1 MPPEGAPVLDTDFP
15 RDLVMT
21 GAIFGVA
28 AFVWAGWAQ
37 ENPPSQW
44 IWRVVLALLGLAGIA
59 LAAISI
65 PAAIRHWNSPTAITA
80 GSPAFIVYV
89 VVFWVEVAACIGLSI
104 WAVRAGRSDLIAPL
118 VLLIVGIHFL
128 PLAWV
133 FGQPIMAVAGI
144 VASAIAIG
152 AALVPADTV
161 ARSFWCGLLT
171 APVLLAIG
179 TWCTVAGL
187 QAFRDA

>member
-1 MPPEGAPVLDTDFP
+1 
-15 RDLVMT
+15 
-21 GAIFGVA
+21 
-28 AFVWAGWAQ
+28 
-37 ENPPSQW
+37 
-44 IWRVVLALLGLAGIA
+44 
-59 LAAISI
+59 
-65 PAAIRHWNSPTAITA
+65 
-80 GSPAFIVYV
+80 
-89 VVFWVEVAACIGLSI
+89 VAACIGLSI

>member
-1 MPPEGAPVLDTDFP
+1 MLDTDFP

-37 ENPPSQW
+37 ENPPSHW
-44 IWRVVLALLGLAGIA
+44 IWRVVLAVLGLAGIA

-65 PAAIRHWNSPTAITA
+65 PAAIRHWSSPTAITA
-80 GSPAFIVYV
+80 GSAAFIVYV

-104 WAVRAGRSDLIAPL
+104 CAVRAGRSDLIAPL
-118 VLLIVGIHFL
+118 VLLVVGIHFL

-144 VASAIAIG
+144 IASAIAIG

-161 ARSFWCGLLT
+161 ARSFWCGLVT

-187 QAFRDA
+187 QAFREA